1 MDTTPSYELGSL
13 RLVSATIQHVDAIL
27 RIEAAS
33 FSAPWTRRMFEVELT
48 DNPFSRFFVA
58 QADRSGHTG
67 EPPPE
72 VVGYVCFWVVFEELR
87 MMNVSVEPHVRRR
100 GIGHALLL
108 KALSTGIEEGARRAL
123 LEVRASNDSAVTLY
137 ERAGFVRTGMRA
149 KYYTN
154 PIEDAVLMEAELSKK
169 GQGGYTTTAME
180 SSGMLGNPSLI

>member
-13 RLVSATIQHVDAIL
+13 TLVSATIQHVDAIL

-67 EPPPE
+67 EPLPE

-87 MMNVSVEPHVRRR
+87 MMNVAVEPHVRRR

>member
-1 MDTTPSYELGSL
+1 
-13 RLVSATIQHVDAIL
+13 
-27 RIEAAS
+27 
-33 FSAPWTRRMFEVELT
+33 MFEVELT

-67 EPPPE
+67 GPPPE

-87 MMNVSVEPHVRRR
+87 MMNVAVEPHVRRR

-108 KALSTGIEEGARRAL
+108 KALTTGIEEGAHRAL

>member
-1 MDTTPSYELGSL
+1 METTPSYELGSL
-13 RLVSATIQHVDAIL
+13 IFVPATIQHIDAIL

-48 DNPFSRFFVA
+48 DNPFSRFFTA
-58 QADRSGHTG
+58 QVDHSGYMSD
-67 EPPPE
+67 PPRE

-87 MMNVSVEPHVRRR
+87 MMNVAVAPHVRRR
-100 GIGHALLL
+100 GIGHALLQ
-108 KALSTGIEEGARRAL
+108 KALSTGIDAGARRAL

-137 ERAGFVRTGMRA
+137 GQAGFVRTGVRA

-169 GQGGYTTTAME
+169 GQGGHTTTAME